1 MALREL
7 VDKIEALQRIDQH
20 LLSPDFAEKISGLLE
35 TCHQNMINTSAE
47 YLHGDAVHSEEEP
60 ERVNNLLNLFPQA
73 LAVRNEAGDLPRL
86 QLALKHG
93 VKWSEELRG
102 VINDQGQELGNA
114 GEDGVYPFLQA
125 VLGQCELSVVY
136 DLLRRYPEVLALSLS
151 NNTSRTEADA
161 ESEVIAMDTTDVE

>member
-1 MALREL
+1 MSPE
-7 VDKIEALQRIDQH
+7 
-20 LLSPDFAEKISGLLE
+20 LLSNGFAQKMITAMEE
-35 TCHQNMINTSAE
+35 CQQNMINASGE
-47 YLHGDAVHSEEEP
+47 YLHGDAVHNEEEP

-73 LAVRNEAGDLPRL
+73 LTVRNEAGDLPRL

-93 VKWSEELRG
+93 VKWTEELKG

-114 GEDGVYPFLQA
+114 DEDGVYPFLQA

-151 NNTSRTEADA
+151 NNTSRTTEADA
-161 ESEVIAMDTTDVE
+161 ESEIIAMDTTDVE